1 MERPSTSQNL
11 RVLVLHKES
20 IVATGLC
27 STLATQPG
35 IDVLQGIGSET
46 SADLFDVVVCDY
58 ETGLALS
65 QPARSRGLGS
75 SRDGSRVLVF
85 TALSSERAIRQA
97 LEQGVHGYV
106 LTDSPAEELL
116 KGVSAVSRGQRFLTR
131 TVSQRMADSLT
142 RETLTSRETEVLL
155 LLAAGQRN
163 KSIAR
168 ELQIAVGTVKA
179 HVQAIMAKL
188 DANSRTQAVS
198 VAAQRGLVGFDSEIA
213 SRAATSTN
221 RSRRQV
227 SQVSSRSALPSSR
240 AWE

>member
-1 MERPSTSQNL
+1 MEFPSTSQNL

-27 STLATQPG
+27 STLDAQPG

-46 SADLFDVVVCDY
+46 SVDLFDVVVCDY

-65 QPARSRGLGS
+65 QPPRSRSIGP
-75 SRDGSRVLVF
+75 SREGSRVLVF
-85 TALSSERAIRQA
+85 TALSNERAIRQA

-106 LTDSPAEELL
+106 LVDSPAEELL
-116 KGVSAVSRGQRFLTR
+116 KGVIAVSRGQRFLSR

-142 RETLTSRETEVLL
+142 RETLTSRESEVLL
-155 LLAAGQRN
+155 LLAAGECN

-168 ELQIAVGTVKA
+168 ELQIAVGTVKT
-179 HVQAIMAKL
+179 HVKAIMAKL

-198 VAAQRGLVGFDSEIA
+198 VAAQRGLVGFDIEVE
-213 SRAATSTN
+213 SRAAAYTN
-221 RSRRQV
+221 RSRPQPAQAGLRV
-227 SQVSSRSALPSSR
+227 
-240 AWE
+240 